1 MDNNKTLTTIKSD
14 LKEIRDINSNIKA
27 TKADLTIIGAG
38 MAGLSAAL
46 FATNRGISTVITG
59 KRSSMNFATGLMDL
73 MGVHPSGVERDNPWK
88 AIEEIRNDIP
98 KHPYSFV
105 KDEYIKESLLE
116 MVQFLKAQ
124 GLFYRTNGENNV
136 NVITSLGT
144 VKKSYLIPES
154 MWKGVAAFEQK
165 APSLIIDFAGMKIY
179 SAKQI
184 VSTLSG
190 SWNKLQS
197 VRIDFPGMEKL
208 EEVYPEHIARALDIE
223 ANRIKLANIVKPIL
237 ERGFINVE
245 SPYDQSTQSSNCK
258 NSFNNGSSNNYG
270 ENKFKYIGFPA
281 LIGIYRADEAIK
293 HLEELLG
300 ISIFEIPTPPV
311 SVPGIRLHEALTQGL
326 LKNSNL
332 IYEPEMVESVEHLE
346 DGTFRIKIANSMA
359 EDESS
364 HHFNSNENKDSTIK
378 DASKNSKKI
387 IYTSAIILATGRFM
401 GKGLTAKRTGIKESL
416 LNLPVNQPEE
426 RENWHHKDLFNPQG
440 HPINKAGIEIDNMMR
455 PLSNLGEPFAE
466 NLKPFA
472 QNLFAAGSI
481 LAHSDWT
488 RMKCGSGVA
497 IATAF
502 AAVKSLQNLL

>member
-1 MDNNKTLTTIKSD
+1 MDNNGTLTTIKSD
-14 LKEIRDINSNIKA
+14 LKEIRAINANLQA

-88 AIEEIRNDIP
+88 AIEAIRNDIP
-98 KHPYSFV
+98 KHPYAFV

-124 GLFYRTNGENNV
+124 RLFYRANGENV

-197 VRIDFPGMEKL
+197 VRIDFPGMEQL

-223 ANRIKLANIVKPIL
+223 ANRIKLANVVKPIL

-270 ENKFKYIGFPA
+270 ETKFEYIGFPA
-281 LIGIYRADEAIK
+281 LIGMYRADKAIK

-332 IYEPEMVESVEHLE
+332 IYEPEMVESVQRLE

-359 EDESS
+359 EDETY
-364 HHFNSNENKDSTIK
+364 HTFNSNENKDDTIK
-378 DASKNSKKI
+378 DAAQNSKKI

-416 LNLPVNQPEE
+416 LNLPVTQPEE
-426 RENWHHKDLFNPQG
+426 RENWHHKDLFNLQG
-440 HPINKAGIEIDNMMR
+440 HHINRAGIEIDNMMR
-455 PLSNLGEPFAE
+455 PLSNIGEPFAK
-466 NLKPFA
+466 NI
-472 QNLFAAGSI
+472 FAAGSI

>member
-14 LKEIRDINSNIKA
+14 LKKMKTINSNIEAAKF
-27 TKADLTIIGAG
+27 DLTIIGAG

-46 FATNRGISTVITG
+46 FATNRGVSTVVTG
-59 KRSSMNFATGLMDL
+59 KKSSMNFATGLMDL
-73 MGVHPSGVERDNPWK
+73 MGVYPSGVERNNPWK
-88 AIEEIRNDIP
+88 AIETIRNDIP

-105 KDEYIKESLLE
+105 KDDYIKESLLE
-116 MVQFLKAQ
+116 MIQFLKAQ
-124 GLFYRTNGENNV
+124 GLFYKTNGEENV

-165 APSLIIDFAGMKIY
+165 APSLIIDFSGMKIY
-179 SAKQI
+179 SSKQI
-184 VSTLSG
+184 VSTLSD

-223 ANRIKLANIVKPIL
+223 ANRIKLANAVKPLL
-237 ERGFINVE
+237 EKGFI
-245 SPYDQSTQSSNCK
+245 SSD
-258 NSFNNGSSNNYG
+258 FNNGSNNNCG
-270 ENKFKYIGFPA
+270 EIKFEYIGFPA
-281 LIGIYRADEAIK
+281 LIGMYRADEAIK
-293 HLEELLG
+293 HLEQLLG

-326 LKNSNL
+326 LKNSDL
-332 IYEPEMVESVEHLE
+332 IYEPEMVESVQRLE

-359 EDESS
+359 EDDIAQP
-364 HHFNSNENKDSTIK
+364 FNLTENKDSTIK
-378 DASKNSKKI
+378 DVAQNSKKI
-387 IYTSAIILATGRFM
+387 IYTRAIILATGRFM
-401 GKGLTAKRTGIKESL
+401 GKGLIAKRTGIKESL
-416 LNLPVNQPEE
+416 LNLPVTQPEE

-440 HPINKAGIEIDNMMR
+440 HPINRAGIEIDNMMR
-455 PLSNLGEPFAE
+455 PLSNSGEPFAE
-466 NLKPFA
+466 NM
-472 QNLFAAGSI
+472 FAAGSI
-481 LAHSDWT
+481 LANSDWT

-502 AAVKSLQNLL
+502 AAVKSLQNVL